1 MKATLINN
9 ATGERIE
16 VRSTTNH
23 PSSSYGEPVW
33 VDKNNIAYL
42 QVGLETL
49 NPIYSIEID
58 LIALRRYKLGQQIS
72 AIRRERGLSVRKL
85 AEMCGI
91 SFQFLNK
98 IENGKFNTGID
109 TICKICD
116 ALGYRLVIEHK

>member
-1 MKATLINN
+1 MRATLINN

-42 QVGLETL
+42 QVDLEAL

-85 AEMCGI
+85 AQLANI
-91 SFQFLNK
+91 TPSSLSS
-98 IENGKFNTGID
+98 IEHGNYSTGVD
-109 TICKICD
+109 VLHRICD
-116 ALGYRLVIEHK
+116 ALKASLDITI